1 MTETTWDLLLN
12 PDRFFA
18 TKAQTPP
25 DIKVPAIIVG
35 VAAVF
40 AGVYALMTSSVTA
53 RIFSGQA
60 AQMGGIIGAI
70 GGISGFIAQ
79 FIMWLVVSVVFFVL
93 TMVFAGKG
101 PFLKTLEVTG
111 FGMIPMILANGIEVV
126 FATVYLPSVRVNP
139 VTSMDPTVMTSA
151 VTRLM
156 QDPSMRA
163 LSLSS
168 TLVMVI
174 FLIWSANLW
183 VFGMKYARGLTLKHA
198 SLCVAIP
205 VGIYIAATAAFYLM
219 GQSGV

>member
-1 MTETTWDLLLN
+1 MTETKWDLLLN

-18 TKAQTPP
+18 KIAQTPP
-25 DIKVPAIIVG
+25 SFKVPVIIVG
-35 VAAVF
+35 VAAAF
-40 AGVYALMTSSVTA
+40 AGVYAFMTSSVTA

-60 AQMGGIIGAI
+60 AQMGGIIGAF

-93 TMVFAGKG
+93 AMAFSGKG

-111 FGMIPMILANGIEVV
+111 YGMVPMIIANGIETVL
-126 FATVYLPSVRVNP
+126 AMVYLPSVRVNP

-183 VFGMKYARGLTLKHA
+183 IFGMKHARGLTLKHA
-198 SLCVAIP
+198 FLCVAIP
-205 VGIYIAATAAFYLM
+205 VGIYIAATAVFYLM
-219 GQSGV
+219 GQNGV